1 MSHQRD
7 PRHIANGH
15 EIPTESYSDQPYIVQ
30 TDDGVWLCVMTTGAG
45 HEGQQGQHIVSLR
58 SLDQG
63 RSWSEPV
70 DVEAADGP
78 ESSYAVVL
86 KAPGGRIYC
95 FYNYN
100 ADNRRWVKADDPPY
114 QGGKCYRVDT
124 QGSFVFKSSDDGG
137 RSWSTE
143 RTRIP
148 IRNFEIDRQNPYGG
162 EIQYFWNVG
171 RAFIHNGAAYV
182 PLHKVGGF
190 GEGFMTS
197 SQGVLLKSDNLLN
210 ELEPERATWQTL
222 PDGDVG
228 LRTPPGGGPVS
239 DEQSFCVLSDGSF
252 YCVYRTI
259 DGHPVECYSRDG
271 GHTWSEPQYKRYA
284 NGRLMKHP
292 RAANFAWRCENG
304 RFLYWFHNHGG
315 RFIREH
321 PQRRTMAY
329 QDRNPVWF
337 SGGVETDGPDGR
349 VIQWSQP
356 EIALYDD
363 DPIIRMSYPDLVEEE
378 GRYFMTETQKDVAR
392 VHELD
397 SALLQGM
404 WNQFDKGA
412 AVAREG
418 LLLELIAEEEALPA
432 QVSLPE
438 LPVFVRRSTE
448 RADHGTEDLRAG
460 FSIELWLRFDTLAA
474 GQVVL
479 DNRMQSGQGFC
490 LQTSARET
498 LEIVL
503 NDGRT
508 ENRWDC
514 DPDSLTTEQ
523 PHHMVV
529 TIDGGPKIITFI
541 VDGVLCDGG
550 DFRQFGWGRF
560 SPHYRGPQGSD
571 VLRIGPTLHGKKR
584 LRLYKRAL
592 RTSEAIANFRASTNR
607 EDRVAT

>member
-7 PRHIANGH
+7 PRHIVNGR
-15 EIPTESYSDQPYIVQ
+15 EIPTETYSDQPYIVQ
-30 TDDGVWLCVMTTGAG
+30 TNDGAWLCVMTTGG
-45 HEGQQGQHIVSLR
+45 GREGERGQHIVSLR
-58 SLDQG
+58 SPDQG

-86 KAPGGRIYC
+86 KAPDGRLYC

-438 LPVFVRRSTE
+438 LPVFVRRSTK

-460 FSIELWLRFDTLAA
+460 FSIELWLRFDTLDED
-474 GQVVL
+474 QVVL
-479 DNRMQSGQGFC
+479 DNRTESGQGIC
-490 LQTSARET
+490 LRTTKRGT

-503 NDGRT
+503 HDGRS
-508 ENRWDC
+508 ESRWAC
-514 DPDSLTTEQ
+514 DPGLLTTDQ
-523 PHHMVV
+523 PHHVV
-529 TIDGGPKIITFI
+529 ATVDGGPKIISFV
-541 VDGVLCDGG
+541 VDGALCDGG
-550 DFRQFGWGRF
+550 DDRQFGWGRF
-560 SPHYRGPQGSD
+560 TPHYRGPAGGD
-571 VLRIGPTLHGKKR
+571 TLHIGPSLRGEITT
-584 LRLYKRAL
+584 LRLYARAL
-592 RTSEAIANFRASTNR
+592 RTAEAVGNFQAGRQSGA
-607 EDRVAT
+607 